1 MKNSTPPNFRH
12 RTYLPNEFKI
22 TVWSK
27 MRPYFHELLRR
38 EIQSLEDL
46 ERWILDHN
54 ELTQVIQDEFDS
66 RQNNHFIH
74 HTEDERTAELYEY
87 AVQELFPKITSFEKK
102 LNEKLSTCEFASMIS
117 DDKNLIYLRKI
128 K

>member
-1 MKNSTPPNFRH
+1 MNNPTHPNLRQ

-38 EIQSLEDL
+38 DIKSYKDL
-46 ERWILDHN
+46 EKWILDQH
-54 ELTQVIQDEFDS
+54 ELTHVIQEEFDY
-66 RQNNHFIH
+66 RKNNHFIYQ
-74 HTEDERTAELYEY
+74 TEDQRVAELYEY
-87 AVQELFPKITSFEKK
+87 AVQELFPKITPFEKQ
-102 LNEKLSTCEFASMIS
+102 LDEKLSMCKFASNIS
-117 DDKNLIYLRKI
+117 DDINLTYLRSI